1 MRGWVAAMVC
11 AGVVFA
17 AGSVLAAQPGVTT
30 AERAEALEL
39 HKRLTA
45 NKVSR
50 PLARAI
56 THAYLAR
63 AYAIDVEPAQ
73 ALAKTLRRKKL
84 GLSEKDQVKYF
95 GAGLDALIRG
105 AKLKDI
111 QTTVRLVLKGSYGKT
126 DTASFIESFLG
137 AGSRQASPAAL
148 AKLTAMIDK
157 NGMAGRRRR
166 EFIAWV
172 LEQVDR
178 GEDPDHI
185 LRIYDAIDRIVPT
198 TGGQRKYLEKCYGFV
213 RRGLPPLEWT
223 MIVERIAGQLETEN
237 QLNDRTDRIIRLW
250 LRGEPLTEAADD
262 IVPPIKKEA
271 GDDDD
276 DEDED

>member
-1 MRGWVAAMVC
+1 
-11 AGVVFA
+11 VFA
-17 AGSVLAAQPGVTT
+17 AGSALAAQAGVTT

-39 HKRLTA
+39 HKRMTA
-45 NKVSR
+45 NKVSK

-56 THAYLAR
+56 TRAYLTR
-63 AYAIDVEPAQ
+63 AYAIEVEPAQ
-73 ALAKTLRRKKL
+73 ALAKTLRRRKL
-84 GLSEKDQVKYF
+84 RLDEKNQVKYF

-111 QTTVRLVLKGSYGKT
+111 QTTVRTVIKGSYSKT
-126 DTASFIESFLG
+126 DTALFIESFLG

-148 AKLTAMIDK
+148 AKLTAMVDK
-157 NGMAGRRRR
+157 NGMVGRRRR
-166 EFIAWV
+166 EFVAWV
-172 LEQVDR
+172 IEQVDR

-223 MIVERIAGQLETEN
+223 VVVERIAGQLETEK

-250 LRGEPLTEAADD
+250 RRGESVTEASDFV
-262 IVPPIKKEA
+262 VPPIKKA
-271 GDDDD
+271 ADD
-276 DEDED
+276 DEDEDED